1 MTTNRFAFAKK
12 EELSV
17 TERKKRLRAYMKERR
32 SQNENRDVKELRLV
46 ENVFSALKT
55 LFDANASGAVNCTT
69 DCSADCSVGAS
80 GAVNCTTEKEKKTC
94 FCYLSFSSE
103 APTDK
108 LIENLVKCG
117 FRVCAPRVEGAEM
130 LAIELGGDY
139 ALSRY
144 GILEPLGQAYLG
156 TVDLIIMPLLA
167 ADERG
172 NRLGYGGGYYDRFFK
187 KHPQAKRVGYAFDF
201 QIINEVPTETF
212 DEKLDCIVTDKRIV
226 FTDR

>member
-46 ENVFSALKT
+46 ENVFSALET
-55 LFDANASGAVNCTT
+55 LFDAN
-69 DCSADCSVGAS
+69 AS

-108 LIENLVKCG
+108 LIENLGKCG

-156 TVDLIIMPLLA
+156 TVDLIITPLLA

-187 KHPQAKRVGYAFDF
+187 KHPKAKRVGYAFDF

>member
-1 MTTNRFAFAKK
+1 MTTNRFAFAQK

-32 SQNENRDVKELRLV
+32 SQNENRDVKELCLV
-46 ENVFSALKT
+46 ENVFSALET
-55 LFDANASGAVNCTT
+55 LFGASALGAENSSANYTT
-69 DCSADCSVGAS
+69 DCAG
-80 GAVNCTTEKEKKTC
+80 NCAEAKEGKTC
-94 FCYLSFSSE
+94 FCYLAFSSE

-108 LIENLVKCG
+108 LIEKLKERG
-117 FRVCAPRVEGAEM
+117 FRVCAPRIEGGEM
-130 LAIELGGDY
+130 LAVELGGDY

-156 TVDLIIMPLLA
+156 AVDLIITPLLA

-187 KHPQAKRVGYAFDF
+187 KYPKAKRIGYAFDF
-201 QIINEVPTETF
+201 QIVNEVPTETF

-226 FTDR
+226 FIDR

>member
-1 MTTNRFAFAKK
+1 MTTNRFTFAKT

-46 ENVFSALKT
+46 ENVFSALET

-69 DCSADCSVGAS
+69 GI
-80 GAVNCTTEKEKKTC
+80 EKKTC

-108 LIENLVKCG
+108 LIENLVECG

-156 TVDLIIMPLLA
+156 TVDLIITPLLA